1 MSIEQFKDFD
11 SNKTLEV
18 PQGLPEQNIKK
29 NSENKTENL
38 KNIED
43 IIDNPETLS
52 QIREKEMAIKIGDLA
67 AETRYNLSLLEQ
79 SSNLDKDSIQEAKQ
93 EIKLDE
99 KLRNL
104 NEQALKLF
112 ENFKKKIEAILH
124 SKKPEK
130 TSKEEKEEEPPIKPG
145 EIFDPV
151 KEMHKILNQP
161 SLEEQ
166 KKAYQEYLKKLIYQK
181 QGLARMQEELIM
193 HIRINPD
200 IDKDKLLEIFDQWG
214 EKYGFTSSQRE
225 ITEFILNKYEEKH
238 QAIKKIR
245 EIFPDNNLLVKHLFG
260 VPAFGKIEVIEGP
273 MHLYFK
279 CHKFSDFLRIYYFVS
294 RNKIILSDDSEIDE
308 KTREEA
314 HHVTA
319 FCCSPRSGLNFDLDL
334 DLKFKLA
341 YSLIVENSSEIRAND
356 SKRIYKHE
364 EQHAINYLFSILPLE
379 MQNKMK
385 YFPEDRLI
393 KQQEMLNSLKDKKDT
408 GFLEF
413 LESYFRDK
421 RRDWEEQIKD
431 EIIANMTDIKATPN
445 MIWKKL
451 VESSVY
457 DYFKFINY
465 MDQSG
470 NLITLK
476 QKLIEECL
484 QIGKDAGI
492 INQQNYSKYQQ
503 LIEKV
508 SHKILDLEWKELIH
522 DGLEAFQSLLDNGYS
537 REQAIALLVQEPL
550 YQWKIKSKRLVENK
564 KMRF

>member
-67 AETRYNLSLLEQ
+67 AETRYNLPLLEQ

-130 TSKEEKEEEPPIKPG
+130 TSKEEKEEGPPIKPG

-166 KKAYQEYLKKLIYQK
+166 KKAYQEYQKKLIYQK

-193 HIRINPD
+193 YIRTNPD
-200 IDKDKLLEIFDQWG
+200 INKDKLLEIFDQWG
-214 EKYGFTSSQRE
+214 KKYGFTPQQRKV
-225 ITEFILNKYEEKH
+225 TELILNKYEEKH
-238 QAIKKIR
+238 KAVKEIR
-245 EIFPDNNLLVKHLFG
+245 EKFPDDHLLFENLFG
-260 VPAFGKIEVIEGP
+260 VFASGKLEVIEGP

-279 CHKFSDFLRIYYFVS
+279 CHNFRDFSRVYYFHD
-294 RNKIILSDDSEIDE
+294 KIYFDDSQIDE

-314 HHVTA
+314 HKVKG
-319 FCCSPRSGLNFDLDL
+319 FCCSPNLGLLDPDLES
-334 DLKFKLA
+334 KLA
-341 YSLIVENSSEIRAND
+341 KSLIVENSSQIDEND
-356 SKRIYKHE
+356 SSERIYKHE
-364 EQHAINYLFSILPLE
+364 EQHVINYLFRILPLE
-379 MQNKMK
+379 MQNEMK
-385 YFPEDRLI
+385 YFPKGGII

-408 GFLEF
+408 DFLEF
-413 LESYFRDK
+413 LEFYFRNE

-431 EIIANMTDIKATPN
+431 EIIAYMTDVKATPN
-445 MIWKKL
+445 TIFKNL
-451 VESSVY
+451 VESDDGIY
-457 DYFKFINY
+457 DYFNSKRVFY
-465 MDQSG
+465 ESG
-470 NLITLK
+470 NFITFK
-476 QKLIEECL
+476 QKLIEENL

-503 LIEKV
+503 LIEKIY
-508 SHKILDLEWKELIH
+508 HKIFDLEWKELIYN
-522 DGLEAFQSLLDNGYS
+522 GLEAFQSLLDNGYS

-564 KMRF
+564 KM